1 MAKIDEIKLKPII
14 PVLRQKKRFVKVQII
29 SSKKFTF
36 KEVSEDLIENI
47 ILYLGAIDFG
57 KNGIWILKDKFD
69 EKNQTIILKVSTK
82 SKDRLVGVLALI
94 TKIAKIDCRLNVLRV
109 SGTLKGVE
117 KIVENNK
124 TEKENNN

>member
-1 MAKIDEIKLKPII
+1 MAKIDEIKLKPLI

-36 KEVSEDLIENI
+36 KEISEDLIENL

-82 SKDRLVGVLALI
+82 FKDRLVGVLALI
-94 TKIAKIDCRLNVLRV
+94 NKIAKTECKLNVLRV

-117 KIVENNK
+117 KILEDKNK
-124 TEKENNN
+124 E